1 MCRFQSIVLV
11 VLFSSTISNLYSVQH
26 KAIVVGS
33 QFFKQVPSP
42 FVLGEEVVHN
52 AQALLSVCKDA
63 LLVCENKRNNKKI
76 ENSASIFSA
85 PVSTPIFKAMGIKS
99 GDVENTLK
107 FMVKTL
113 EKDIAK
119 KRSIRLYNPQF
130 LTEHFKVIQW
140 SGDTVTAKKN
150 GVVIPQWPEK
160 GIFAKDQ
167 IRLTN
172 YAAFMVPGSTHKT
185 QKYSC
190 ALYELLGDAKKEAQ
204 TKVLFTK
211 QQVVD
216 GAFDDLK
223 YKKHVRPLVWL
234 TREGL
239 EDALMQ
245 GSIVVQMP
253 NGKKRIFNVYKNN
266 EIAFDKSIKDNKL
279 QRRYWYFKE
288 ISNMHGS
295 ETEVHLRALA
305 QDGALVAGNVA
316 QLGKGKL
323 IALQYQNP
331 VTRKNE
337 IRLVVLNDMG
347 SAFDHLYG
355 LDLFMGV
362 FDGKVAFKKKSA
374 ELPNTVKAYILIK
387 K

>member
-1 MCRFQSIVLV
+1 MYGYKFFLSFFFITNFL
-11 VLFSSTISNLYSVQH
+11 LAAETSGH
-26 KAIVVGS
+26 
-33 QFFKQVPSP
+33 QFFKEVKSP
-42 FVLGEEVVHN
+42 FVLQEVVVQN

-63 LLVCENKRNNKKI
+63 LLVCENKRN
-76 ENSASIFSA
+76 SSVVTSIFTA
-85 PVSTPIFKAMGIKS
+85 PVDTPIFKAHGIKAA
-99 GDVENTLK
+99 DVEHTLK
-107 FMVKTL
+107 FVIKVI
-113 EKDIAK
+113 EKDLAK
-119 KRSIRLYNPQF
+119 KRPLRIYDPQF
-130 LTEHFKVIQW
+130 LMENFNLIQW

-160 GIFAKDQ
+160 GIFAQDR

-172 YAAFMVPGSTHKT
+172 YAAFKVLGSDKKT
-185 QKYSC
+185 NHYCC
-190 ALYELLGDAKKEAQ
+190 ALYELLGGHHKEAQ
-204 TKVLFTK
+204 TKTLFTK
-211 QQVVD
+211 QQVLQ
-216 GAFDDLK
+216 GAFDDVR
-223 YKKHVRPLVWL
+223 YKKLVKPLVWL
-234 TREGL
+234 TRDGL

-253 NGKKRIFNVYKNN
+253 HGKKRIFNVYKNN
-266 EIAFDKSIKDNKL
+266 EIVFDKSIKDNK
-279 QRRYWYFKE
+279 QQGRYWFFKE

-295 ETEVHLRALA
+295 ETEVHLRALT
-305 QDGALVAGNVA
+305 QEGALVAGNVM
-316 QLGKGKL
+316 QLGKGKV

-362 FDGKVAFKKKSA
+362 FEGKAAFKKKSA

-387 K
+387 KKADK